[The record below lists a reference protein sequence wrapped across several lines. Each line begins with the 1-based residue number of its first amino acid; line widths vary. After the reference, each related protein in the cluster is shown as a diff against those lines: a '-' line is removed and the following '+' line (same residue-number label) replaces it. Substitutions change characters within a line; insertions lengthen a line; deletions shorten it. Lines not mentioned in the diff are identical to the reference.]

1 MNISTITTYLLFTVA
16 VHSYE
21 NQICAQ
27 RLSCTYCYDT
37 PFDQQPEQTMEISTI
52 ITCLLF
58 TVPLHYS
65 EDETLADTSYC
76 TPYCA
81 TPGNQQPKQSCK
93 EAPPLIIIFLQ

>member
-1 MNISTITTYLLFTVA
+1 
-16 VHSYE
+16 
-21 NQICAQ
+21 
-27 RLSCTYCYDT
+27 
-37 PFDQQPEQTMEISTI
+37 MEIITI

-81 TPGNQQPKQSCK
+81 TPGDQQPKQSRK
-93 EAPPLIIIFLQ
+93 ESPTINTYLLFTVDVHSSEDKICAQI